1 MYCPTGFL
9 SQHGLVKMVT
19 SSWYRR
25 SILYIQAP
33 EPLDVHP
40 NRSIKEDG
48 TRLSYLS
55 PSSPRTL
62 PKVPGTSQFEFG
74 PVLPSSPQ
82 LEVLYEDPKED
93 VVSILSEV
101 SKSISGI
108 YFFIVSEHFQK
119 ILSLSY
125 TLFVQ
130 AFNCEINNTLL
141 RHIKRKS

>member
-1 MYCPTGFL
+1 M
-9 SQHGLVKMVT
+9 
-19 SSWYRR
+19 
-25 SILYIQAP
+25 
-33 EPLDVHP
+33 DVHP
-40 NRSIKEDG
+40 ARSIKEDG

-101 SKSISGI
+101 SNNLSLA
-108 YFFIVSEHFQK
+108 FTFLLLLNIVK
-119 ILSLSY
+119 ILSLFPFLYSVCSS
-125 TLFVQ
+125 LQ
-130 AFNCEINNTLL
+130 L
-141 RHIKRKS
+141 